1 MKLLPSKDAVYPY
14 CIFFYDN
21 YHLSFFRNSLTF
33 GLDIKKL
40 TQNKTGTIMIKKIG
54 SIFLLGSMLCAHA
67 QEKTTDIESI
77 EFQGK
82 FISTPYKNANQ
93 NITVITKEDIA
104 NSPAKSIDEVL
115 QQVPG
120 MDIRRRGANGV
131 QSDIG
136 FRGSSFEQV
145 LLLLNGIRMNDSQ
158 TGHNS
163 MNIPVD
169 MDDVER
175 IEIIKG
181 PAARRFGQNAYAG
194 VINIITKT
202 TPGKRVKISA
212 EGGDYETY
220 GFGFNAQLGNEKFSN
235 SLQANSAS
243 SQGYMHNTDYEI
255 RNVFYQ
261 SKLNIKNGDLKLQ
274 AGFSEK
280 KFGANGFYASKS
292 ATEQYEET
300 QASIVSLS
308 HQQKFGHLNLSS
320 NVYWR
325 RGQDMYLYDRN
336 KPDGY
341 RNMHIGNNAGGEVNS
356 SYQWGLGTTGVG
368 VELRKEF
375 LASNNLGERN
385 RFVSQV
391 FFEHHFSLLNKKLN
405 ISPGISWANY
415 SKEGNFFYP
424 GLDVGYNFNQ
434 NNKIYGNIARVHRV
448 PTFTDLY
455 YVSKTEQGNPDL
467 LPENAVSS
475 EIGYQYQNSRI
486 LAKISGFMRNSENS
500 IDWTKKDVNA
510 PVWYAQNVGK
520 IDTKG
525 IEAELSHRL
534 FDWLKYTAG
543 YTYLDSKISE
553 SNEFVSRYILD
564 NLKHQV
570 VAKLET
576 RFLNYFTNEL
586 VYRYNERLNLGS
598 YNLLDEKL
606 SFAKKDFSVY
616 VLINNLTNTKY
627 TEAFGVEMP
636 QRWFHLGFSYTINI
650 K

>member
-1 MKLLPSKDAVYPY
+1 
-14 CIFFYDN
+14 
-21 YHLSFFRNSLTF
+21 
-33 GLDIKKL
+33 
-40 TQNKTGTIMIKKIG
+40 MIKKIG
-54 SIFLLGSMLCAHA
+54 SAFFLGSLLWVNA
-67 QEKTTDIESI
+67 QEKTTDIENI

-82 FISTPYKNANQ
+82 FISTPYKSANQ

-104 NSPAKSIDEVL
+104 NSPSKSIDEIL

-169 MDDVER
+169 LEDVEK

-194 VINIITKT
+194 IINVITKT

-212 EGGDYETY
+212 EGGDNASY
-220 GFGFNAQLGNEKFSN
+220 GLGFNAQLGNEKFSN
-235 SLQANSAS
+235 SLQANSSA
-243 SQGYMHNTDYEI
+243 SQGYMYNTDYEI

-261 SKLNIKNGDLKLQ
+261 GKLNIKNGDLRLQ

-280 KFGANGFYASKS
+280 KFGANGFYASKN
-292 ATEQYEET
+292 ARDQYEEM
-300 QASIVSLS
+300 QASIVSVA
-308 HQQKFGHLNLSS
+308 HQQTFGKLKLNS

-325 RGQDMYLYDRN
+325 RGQDMYLYTRQN
-336 KPDGY
+336 PNGY
-341 RNMHIGNNAGGEVNS
+341 RNMHIGNNVGGEVNS

-368 VELRKEF
+368 VELRKE
-375 LASNNLGERN
+375 LLVSSNLGNPN

-391 FFEHHFSLLNKKLN
+391 FFEHHFSLLDKKLN

-424 GLDVGYNFNQ
+424 GLDVGYNFTPNS
-434 NNKIYGNIARVHRV
+434 KIYGNIAKVHRI
-448 PTFTDLY
+448 PTFTELY
-455 YVSKTEQGNPDL
+455 YISPTEQGNPNL
-467 LPENAVSS
+467 QPENAISS
-475 EIGYQYQNSRI
+475 EVGYQYQNKKI
-486 LAKISGFMRNSENS
+486 LAKVSGFLRDSKNS
-500 IDWTKKDVNA
+500 IDWVKKDINDG
-510 PVWYAQNVGK
+510 VWAAGNVGDIK
-520 IDTKG
+520 IKG
-525 IEAELSHRL
+525 IEAELNHRVT
-534 FDWLKYTAG
+534 DWLKYTVG
-543 YTYLDSKISE
+543 YTYIDSKYNE
-553 SNEFVSRYILD
+553 PNEFVSRYILD
-564 NLKHQV
+564 NLKHQFI
-570 VAKLET
+570 AKLET
-576 RFLNYFTNEL
+576 KFLKSFTNEL
-586 VYRYNERLNLGS
+586 AYRYNERVNLGT

-606 SFAKKDFSVY
+606 SFTQKDYSVY
-616 VLINNLTNTKY
+616 VLINNVTNTKY

-636 QRWFHLGFSYTINI
+636 QRWFHIGFSYTINI

>member
-1 MKLLPSKDAVYPY
+1 
-14 CIFFYDN
+14 
-21 YHLSFFRNSLTF
+21 
-33 GLDIKKL
+33 
-40 TQNKTGTIMIKKIG
+40 MIKKIG
-54 SIFLLGSMLCAHA
+54 SAFFLGSLLWVNA

-82 FISTPYKNANQ
+82 FISTPYKSANQ
-93 NITVITKEDIA
+93 NISVLTKEEIA
-104 NSPAKSIDEVL
+104 SSPAKSIDEIL

-158 TGHNS
+158 TGHNN

-169 MDDVER
+169 LEDVEK

-202 TPGKRVKISA
+202 TPGKKVKISA
-212 EGGDYETY
+212 EGGDYGSY
-220 GFGFNAQLGNEKFSN
+220 GLGFNAQIGNEKFSN

-243 SQGYMHNTDYEI
+243 SEGYMFNTDYEI

-261 SKLNIKNGDLKLQ
+261 GKLNIKNGDLRLQ

-280 KFGANGFYASKS
+280 KFGANGFYASKD
-292 ATEQYEET
+292 ATKQYEET
-300 QASIVSLS
+300 QASIVSLA
-308 HQQKFGHLNLSS
+308 HQQTFGKLKLNS

-325 RGQDMYLYDRN
+325 RGQDMYLYDRWN
-336 KPDGY
+336 PGFY
-341 RNMHIGNNAGGEVNS
+341 RNMHIGNNVGGEVNS
-356 SYQWGLGTTGVG
+356 SYQWGLGTTGIG
-368 VELRKEF
+368 VELRKE
-375 LASNNLGERN
+375 LLVSSNLGERN

-391 FFEHHFSLLNKKLN
+391 FFEHHFSLLDKKLN

-424 GLDVGYNFNQ
+424 GLDVGYNFTPNS
-434 NNKIYGNIARVHRV
+434 KVYGNIAKVHRV

-467 LPENAVSS
+467 RPENALSS
-475 EIGYQYQNSRI
+475 EIGYQYQNKNI
-486 LAKISGFMRNSENS
+486 LAKVSGFLRNSSNS
-500 IDWTKKDVNA
+500 IDWVKTDLSDK
-510 PVWYAQNVGK
+510 VWYAQNVGDIK
-520 IDTKG
+520 TKG
-525 IEAELSHRL
+525 IEAEWSHRPI
-534 FDWLKYTAG
+534 DWLKYTVG
-543 YTYLDSKISE
+543 YTYIDSKYE
-553 SNEFVSRYILD
+553 EKNGLVSRYILD
-564 NLKHQV
+564 NLRHQLIS
-570 VAKLET
+570 KLEVK
-576 RFLNYFTNEL
+576 FLKNFTNEL
-586 VYRYNERLNLGS
+586 VYRYNERVNLGT

-606 SFAKKDFSVY
+606 SFAKKDYSVY
-616 VLINNLTNTKY
+616 VLVNNLTNTKY
-627 TEAFGVEMP
+627 TEAFGVAMP
-636 QRWFHLGFSYTINI
+636 QRWFHIGFSYTINVN
-650 K
+650 

>member
-1 MKLLPSKDAVYPY
+1 M
-14 CIFFYDN
+14 
-21 YHLSFFRNSLTF
+21 
-33 GLDIKKL
+33 IKKL
-40 TQNKTGTIMIKKIG
+40 GTAV
-54 SIFLLGSMLCAHA
+54 FLGTALTIQA
-67 QEKTTDIESI
+67 QEKTTDIDVI
-77 EFQGK
+77 EVQGK
-82 FISTPYKNANQ
+82 FIATPYKNANQ

-104 NSPAKSIDEVL
+104 NSPAKSIDEIL

-163 MNIPVD
+163 LNLPVD
-169 MDDVER
+169 LDDVER
-175 IEIIKG
+175 IEIVKG

-194 VINIITKT
+194 VINVITKT
-202 TPGKRVKISA
+202 HPGKRVKISA

-235 SLQANSAS
+235 SLQANSAT

-261 SKLNIKNGDLKLQ
+261 SKLNIKDGDIRLQ

-280 KFGANGFYASKS
+280 KFGANGFYSS
-292 ATEQYEET
+292 PQATEQYEET
-300 QASIVSLS
+300 QASIISLA
-308 HQQKFGHLNLSS
+308 HQQTFGKLKLNS
-320 NVYWR
+320 NIYWR
-325 RGQDMYLYDRN
+325 RGQDMYLFNRE
-336 KPDGY
+336 KPEIY

-356 SYQWGLGTTGVG
+356 SYQWGLGTTGIG

-375 LASNNLGERN
+375 LASNNLGNRN

-391 FFEHHFSLLNKKLN
+391 FFEHHFSLLDKKLN

-424 GLDVGYNFNQ
+424 GLDVGYNFSRNH
-434 NNKIYGNIARVHRV
+434 KVYGNIARVHRV

-467 LPENAVSS
+467 LPENAVST
-475 EIGYQYQNSRI
+475 EIGYQYQNKGL
-486 LAKISGFMRNSENS
+486 LAKISGFMRNSNNS
-500 IDWTKKDVNA
+500 IDWVKKSLQD
-510 PVWYAQNVGK
+510 PVWYAQNVGE

-525 IEAELSHRL
+525 IEFELNHRVL
-534 FDWLKYTAG
+534 SWLKYSAG
-543 YTYLDSKISE
+543 YTYLDTSFKQ
-553 SNEFVSRYILD
+553 SNEFVSRYVLD

-570 VAKLET
+570 VARLET
-576 RFLNYFTNEL
+576 GFLKYFTNEL
-586 VYRYNERLNLGS
+586 VYRYNERVNLGS

-606 SFAKKDFSVY
+606 SFVKKDFSVY
-616 VLINNLTNTKY
+616 VLITNVTNTKY
-627 TEAFGVEMP
+627 TETFGVQMP
-636 QRWFHLGFSYTINI
+636 DRWFHIGFSYNINI